1 MPQPFPP
8 PTIGAVF
15 REELGQLAW
24 AGGLDFDRLIA
35 ADHLITERPDG
46 RHLFADALWDIC
58 FPRLAGG
65 VFGHHTDLTAFSK
78 IIGSREIWLHA
89 VAKHIRW
96 GELELFAQRFDLDG
110 YLARDANGER
120 MLDELAQD
128 MFSLS
133 LTLAQPNKELW
144 GRRFG
149 PIRLNLEVVPI
160 QERSELRRVAYDVA
174 NMQADHP
181 FAVLREVSMRRLG
194 RPLVPPRVN
203 RAGAFFLPSK
213 YQGQQ
218 EVRLLVKRL
227 PGSPA
232 INTKTAST
240 DEVLPIPLGLRHPRV
255 EIRLVSVQVS
265 KPELVGPVE
274 NFLTQVAD
282 WKVAVSVADDSP
294 TSG

>member
-1 MPQPFPP
+1 
-8 PTIGAVF
+8 
-15 REELGQLAW
+15 
-24 AGGLDFDRLIA
+24 
-35 ADHLITERPDG
+35 
-46 RHLFADALWDIC
+46 
-58 FPRLAGG
+58 
-65 VFGHHTDLTAFSK
+65 
-78 IIGSREIWLHA
+78 
-89 VAKHIRW
+89 
-96 GELELFAQRFDLDG
+96 
-110 YLARDANGER
+110 

-149 PIRLNLEVVPI
+149 PIRLNLEVAPI

-232 INTKTAST
+232 INTKTAGS
-240 DEVLPIPLGLRHPRV
+240 DEVLPIPLVPGHPRV